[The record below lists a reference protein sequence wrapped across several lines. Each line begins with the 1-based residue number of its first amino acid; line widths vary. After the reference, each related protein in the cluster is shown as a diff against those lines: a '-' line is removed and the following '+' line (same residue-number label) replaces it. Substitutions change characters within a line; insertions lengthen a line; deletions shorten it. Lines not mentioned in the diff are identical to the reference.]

1 MQGIILLHTFV
12 TINQIRLLFFLYIT
26 MKPVKVYSQLALLCL
41 LMMSMGFPSVIAD
54 DDTGSNSK
62 SVRYVKVG
70 FFACTRQVTQA
81 ESTQKIQEPKCVNN
95 VDKEDNTT
103 QQNTPVKI
111 STKVGTSVEVVS
123 ESIQHWLNR

>member
-1 MQGIILLHTFV
+1 
-12 TINQIRLLFFLYIT
+12 

-123 ESIQHWLNR
+123 ESIQHWLSR